1 MAAYRLPWWNIM
13 PFFGGEQYT
22 PGFELT
28 PDPVAIWGGLNI
40 RPVPRVVLKA
50 QYTQSWFTDDSNPV
64 GDDGIQAVDL
74 QAAWS
79 F

>member
-1 MAAYRLPWWNIM
+1 MAAYRLPWNIM
-13 PFFGGEQYT
+13 PVLGGEDYHAAQT
-22 PGFELT
+22 LVPEA
-28 PDPVAIWGGLNI
+28 VALWGGLNV

-50 QYTQSWFTDDSNPV
+50 QYTHVWFPNDRDV
-64 GDDGIQAVDL
+64 LGDGIRALDL